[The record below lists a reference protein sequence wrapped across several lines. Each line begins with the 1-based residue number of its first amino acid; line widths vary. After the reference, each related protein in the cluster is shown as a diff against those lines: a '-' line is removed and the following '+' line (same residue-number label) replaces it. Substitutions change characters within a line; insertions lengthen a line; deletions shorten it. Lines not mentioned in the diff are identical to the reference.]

1 MRIERT
7 GRVVRGLAIPV
18 LAIAGMLAFAVPAV
32 GEPVGTPVT
41 PGGEIRAWGGQPDG
55 PESPTDHGQLDFPA
69 LAGGETYTAIAA
81 GTEHSIALTSSGR
94 IVGAGTSPQS
104 TPPPAPAGE
113 RFTAISAGPD
123 YSLALT
129 STGDVL
135 CFGSDADG
143 QCSGPADS
151 TERFTAIAA
160 GYRHSLALTESG
172 QVRAFG
178 DNEFDETNLPTDR
191 TYTAIAAGA
200 DFSLALTSTGEV
212 VGVGKDWANSTNT
225 SNTHL
230 APAPDGERYVA
241 IAAGES
247 HALALTSG
255 GRVVAGGYARYGQN
269 EAPGPPAGQT
279 FTAVAAGRDH
289 SLALTSEGGIV
300 GWGSSRSG
308 QRGEWNETARAYV
321 FDPAPTGLRYTAI
334 AGGAFHTL
342 AIAAPPALEPEPEP
356 SDCAATGSASSGS
369 LSTGLGSEWS
379 TPVSSAT
386 FGLSCSGS
394 AVLLDLGSLGAF
406 VGS

>member
-1 MRIERT
+1 MEIGNRRRLT
-7 GRVVRGLAIPV
+7 RGLAAPA
-18 LAIAGMLAFAVPAV
+18 LAVAGMLALVAPAM
-32 GEPVGTPVT
+32 GAPVGLPVT
-41 PGGEIRAWGGQPDG
+41 PGGEIRAWGGEPDG

-69 LAGGETYTAIAA
+69 LTGGETYTAIAA

-94 IVGAGTSPQS
+94 IVGAGTAPQS
-104 TPPPAPAGE
+104 TPPPAPDGA

-135 CFGSDADG
+135 CFGSDAAG

-160 GYRHSLALTESG
+160 GYEHSLALTESG

-178 DNEFDETNLPTDR
+178 TNEFDEMNLPTDR

-230 APAPDGERYVA
+230 PPAPDGERYVA

-269 EAPGPPAGQT
+269 EAPDPPDGQT

-289 SLALTSEGGIV
+289 SLALTSDGGIV
-300 GWGSSRSG
+300 GWGGSRSG
-308 QRGEWNETARAYV
+308 QRGEWNEAARAYV
-321 FDPAPTGLRYTAI
+321 FDPAPEGLRYTAI
-334 AGGAFHTL
+334 AGGADHTL
-342 AIAAPPALEPEPEP
+342 AIVAAPAQEPEPEAD
-356 SDCAATGSASSGS
+356 DCAATGSATSGS
-369 LSTGLGSEWS
+369 LQTGLGSEAS
-379 TPVSSAT
+379 TPVSSST
-386 FGLSCSGS
+386 FGSSCSGS
-394 AVLLDLGSLGAF
+394 AVLIDLGSLGAF